1 MEIRMTRNILKLLTV
16 TLLVGGLTPLGFA
29 VPAHAGGRIS
39 FDLAPGNAA
48 DGDLL
53 STGLRAYSLY
63 RGLKDADI
71 RQLGRGN
78 AAGIAQNGG
87 GNLGFIRQ
95 RGTGHSATLQ
105 QNGNNNA
112 YGIFQYGRNTDTN
125 VVQNG
130 NNGSGLTFSYGW

>member
-1 MEIRMTRNILKLLTV
+1 MEIRMTNNLLKLITI
-16 TLLVGGLTPLGFA
+16 TALVGSLAPIGFSA
-29 VPAHAGGRIS
+29 PAQAGGRIS
-39 FDLAPGNAA
+39 FDLAPGDTA

-78 AAGIAQNGG
+78 AADIAQNGG

-95 RGTGHSATLQ
+95 RGNGHAATLQ

-112 YGIFQYGRNTDTN
+112 YGIFQYGRNTQTN
-125 VVQNG
+125 VVQDG
-130 NNGSGLTFSYGW
+130 DNGSGLTFSYGW

>member
-1 MEIRMTRNILKLLTV
+1 MARNILKLLTV
-16 TLLVGGLTPLGFA
+16 TMLVGGLAPVGFA
-29 VPAHAGGRIS
+29 APAHAGGRIS
-39 FDLAPGNAA
+39 FDLAPSNSA

-63 RGLKDADI
+63 RNFKDADI
-71 RQLGRGN
+71 KQFGRGN

-95 RGTGHSATLQ
+95 RGNGHSATLQ

-125 VVQNG
+125 VVQDG
-130 NNGSGLTFSYGW
+130 DNGSGLTFSYGW

>member
-1 MEIRMTRNILKLLTV
+1 MSRNLLKIITV
-16 TLLVGGLTPLGFA
+16 TLLVGGLSPIGFSA
-29 VPAHAGGRIS
+29 QAHAGGRIS
-39 FDLAPGNAA
+39 FDVAPADGA

-63 RGLKDADI
+63 RNFKDADI

-95 RGTGHSATLQ
+95 RGNGHSATLR
-105 QNGNNNA
+105 QNGDNNA

-125 VVQNG
+125 VVQDG

>member
-16 TLLVGGLTPLGFA
+16 TLLVGAIAPVGFA
-29 VPAHAGGRIS
+29 APAHAGGRIS
-39 FDLAPGNAA
+39 FNLAPGNAA

-95 RGTGHSATLQ
+95 RGDGHAATLQ

-112 YGIFQYGRNTDTN
+112 YGIFQYGRNTQTN
-125 VVQNG
+125 VVQDG
-130 NNGSGLTFSYGW
+130 DNGSGVTFSYGW

>member
-1 MEIRMTRNILKLLTV
+1 MTRNILKLLTV
-16 TLLVGGLTPLGFA
+16 TLLVGALAPVGFA
-29 VPAHAGGRIS
+29 APAHAGGRIS
-39 FDLAPGNAA
+39 FNLAPGNAT

-95 RGTGHSATLQ
+95 RGDGHTATLQ

-112 YGIFQYGRNTDTN
+112 YGIFQYGRNTQTN
-125 VVQNG
+125 VVQDG
-130 NNGSGLTFSYGW
+130 DNGSGVTFSYGW

>member
-1 MEIRMTRNILKLLTV
+1 MTRNILKLLTV

-29 VPAHAGGRIS
+29 APAHAGGRIS

-63 RGLKDADI
+63 RGLKDSDI

-95 RGTGHSATLQ
+95 RGTGHSRNAAAEWQ
-105 QNGNNNA
+105 QQCLWHLPIRPQHGYQCGA
-112 YGIFQYGRNTDTN
+112 GR
-125 VVQNG
+125 G
-130 NNGSGLTFSYGW
+130 

>member
-1 MEIRMTRNILKLLTV
+1 MTRNILKLLTV
-16 TLLVGGLTPLGFA
+16 TLLVGAIAPVGFA
-29 VPAHAGGRIS
+29 APAHAGGRIS
-39 FDLAPGNAA
+39 FNLAPGNAA

-95 RGTGHSATLQ
+95 RGDGHAATLQ

-112 YGIFQYGRNTDTN
+112 YGIFQYGRNTQTN
-125 VVQNG
+125 VVQDG
-130 NNGSGLTFSYGW
+130 DNGSGVTFSYGW